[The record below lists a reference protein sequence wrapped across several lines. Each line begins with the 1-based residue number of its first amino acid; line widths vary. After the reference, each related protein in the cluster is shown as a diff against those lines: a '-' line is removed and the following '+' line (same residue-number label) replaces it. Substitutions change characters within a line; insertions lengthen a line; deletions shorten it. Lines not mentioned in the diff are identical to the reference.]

1 MAVPGSGSISWFGL
15 SQEKK
20 INDYTSSAGAGA
32 IPVISMY
39 DLVNGGNTTGE
50 TQPDYAITNTS
61 SSSHPNTTAP
71 HAASE
76 WYGYDHDATT
86 GLGGDGSDWHSAT
99 YYSSGT
105 INYNSNGT
113 SAIGHTSKVNA
124 CNDTTTA
131 QTCSHIMWRGTLGNG
146 TTMYWN
152 YGNTYTPL
160 AVLNGTSNSLFV
172 RPFST
177 WNNLTISNGTTTVNS
192 QSTGNDAVF
201 QVNSSGV
208 VSGFSSCVT
217 LTGLDVTSTAYPKPV
232 FACGQTDTTT
242 RYFSHTVANI
252 TVNSTVVYTTSAG
265 TTTLSAGNYGLN
277 LLHTSTNKRFTV
289 NSSGVITAYASC

>member
-1 MAVPGSGSISWFGL
+1 
-15 SQEKK
+15 
-20 INDYTSSAGAGA
+20 
-32 IPVISMY
+32 
-39 DLVNGGNTTGE
+39 
-50 TQPDYAITNTS
+50 
-61 SSSHPNTTAP
+61 
-71 HAASE
+71 
-76 WYGYDHDATT
+76 
-86 GLGGDGSDWHSAT
+86 
-99 YYSSGT
+99 
-105 INYNSNGT
+105 
-113 SAIGHTSKVNA
+113 
-124 CNDTTTA
+124 
-131 QTCSHIMWRGTLGNG
+131 MWRGTLGNG

-152 YGNTYTPL
+152 YGNIYTPL

-208 VSGFSSCVT
+208 VSNFGSCVT
-217 LTGLDVTSTAYPKPV
+217 LTGLDVTSTTYPKPG

-242 RYFSHTVANI
+242 RYFSDTVSNI

-265 TTTLSAGNYGLN
+265 TTTLSAGNYGLI